1 VGKSGDQGPSE
12 QRSGGGDAR
21 ATGARERVT
30 LSESVENLAD
40 LAEKRL
46 KKGDFTPK
54 LLVFPTRFLGNFVD
68 GKRVMCTLHQ
78 NRGTFFHF
86 FHSGIFEACERLH
99 EGASR

>member
-1 VGKSGDQGPSE
+1 
-12 QRSGGGDAR
+12 
-21 ATGARERVT
+21 
-30 LSESVENLAD
+30 VENLAD
-40 LAEKRL
+40 LAENEL

-68 GKRVMCTLHQ
+68 GKGIMFTLHQ

-86 FHSGIFEACERLH
+86 CVFEACEWWH